1 MPVDGPVAGRPWEMS
16 MFERDSAI
24 GTMSAQLARLI
35 GGRIVAGEFRP
46 GDSLPIEAELCQEY
60 GVSRSTVREAVK
72 NLAAKRLIEVAPKLG
87 TRVLPF
93 ADWNLL
99 DPDVLSWRLSAQFDE
114 RIIEDLYEVRQCF
127 EPRACYLAARYGT
140 VEDHERIGR
149 RYADMVSML
158 DQAALAAGAESEFHL
173 AIIAATHNGLFVT
186 IGGAVKTALKASFSL
201 TQKNSDGVPLDLAPY
216 EEVLSAIVARDGDR
230 AEQAMRCLL
239 ELSRQRVINAV
250 SRHRDRNRGWA

>member
-1 MPVDGPVAGRPWEMS
+1 

-24 GTMSAQLARLI
+24 GTMSAQLARLL
-35 GGRIVAGEFRP
+35 GGRIVSGEFRP
-46 GDSLPIEAELCQEY
+46 GDSLPIEAELCLEY

-99 DPDVLSWRLSAQFDE
+99 DPDVLSWRLTAQFDE
-114 RIIEDLYEVRQCF
+114 RIIDDLYEVRQCF
-127 EPRACYLAARYGT
+127 EPRACYLAARYGA
-140 VEDHERIGR
+140 VEDHDRIRR

-158 DQAALAAGAESEFHL
+158 DQAPLAAGAESEFHL

-201 TQKNSDGVPLDLAPY
+201 TQKDASGTPIDLGPY
-216 EEVLSAIVARDGDR
+216 EEVLSAIVARDGEH

-239 ELSRQRVINAV
+239 DLSRQRVMKAV
-250 SRHRDRNRGWA
+250 AHARERDGGRGWR

>member
-1 MPVDGPVAGRPWEMS
+1 MS

-24 GTMSAQLARLI
+24 STMSAQVARII
-35 GGRIVAGEFRP
+35 GTRIVSGEFRP
-46 GDSLPIEAELCQEY
+46 GDSLPIEADLCLEY

-99 DPDVLSWRLSAQFDE
+99 DPDVLSWRLNAQFDE

-127 EPRACYLAARYGT
+127 EPRACYLAARYAT
-140 VEDHERIGR
+140 VEDHDRIRR

-158 DQAALAAGAESEFHL
+158 GQAALAAGAEAEFHL

-186 IGGAVKTALKASFSL
+186 IGGAVKTALRVSFGL
-201 TQKNSDGVPLDLAPY
+201 TQKDAGGLPIDLAPY
-216 EEVLSAIVARDGDR
+216 EEVLSAITER
-230 AEQAMRCLL
+230 AADKAEAAMRRLL
-239 ELSRQRVINAV
+239 ELSRQRVLNALA
-250 SRHRDRNRGWA
+250 HNRDRRSERA